1 MGIIKN
7 VWPFK
12 KDAHSQFED
21 LIRPHLKTLY
31 SLAYRLTG
39 QRDDA
44 EDLVQDLLLKVFP
57 RLEEMQEIDKLSP
70 WLSRILY
77 RQFVDQYR
85 KKKRSPLTSMED
97 ETAVYETHASEQREP
112 ADEVNSLLTADILNV
127 VLQEINEDQRILVL
141 LHDVEGYS
149 LQEISEMMDVP
160 IGTLKSR
167 HNRARTKLREII
179 HKMEPDLKLGRVY
192 ERTG

>member
-1 MGIIKN
+1 MGIIKKL
-7 VWPFK
+7 WPLGQ
-12 KDAHSQFED
+12 STQQQFEF
-21 LIRPHLKTLY
+21 LIRPHLKSLY

-39 QRDDA
+39 QADDA

-57 RLEEMQEIDKLSP
+57 RLEEMQQIEKLLP

-85 KKKRSPLTSMED
+85 RQKRSPIQSVENESEL
-97 ETAVYETHASEQREP
+97 YETHASNQQQP
-112 ADEVNSLLTADILNV
+112 DSVVNGELTQGLLQQALDKLND
-127 VLQEINEDQRILVL
+127 DQQLLIM

-149 LQEISEMMDVP
+149 LQEISEMTDVP

-167 HNRARTKLREII
+167 HNRARGKLRELL
-179 HKMEPDLKLGRVY
+179 HKMEPKANFGRVY
-192 ERTG
+192 EQTG